1 MTLPNFAMMSGLP
14 SNYQNGLY
22 WQYFMATLNDYQN
35 QLAQRNAYIN
45 SMNNMNNLALSNQN
59 YQNTAVDTA
68 QFNNANAAAQTSQ
81 PAAPQTVAQT
91 TSAASAAAPA
101 MTQTKDGKVYIVADG
116 KDDGKISA
124 GQKFKN
130 FCKGVGNFFKGMV
143 CDEEGKFSWKR
154 TLTTVGI
161 AAGAI
166 ALTVATGGAAA
177 PFLIAGGVA
186 MGAVEVGKGAYK
198 AATAKTDAEA
208 EAAWQSIGSGVT
220 GIGLSVAGAKGG
232 LKAAKVDVSGMKGIR
247 GAVKATGE
255 SFKYAGKNIKNG
267 YEYVKANGVTES
279 AKAAG
284 QTMKTNWESAMASK
298 NAHANTV
305 ESFATKYDAKIAKN
319 NKKMDELFNEI
330 VKLEEN
336 PTKNAKAIA
345 KKKNKLA
352 ALNQENIRLGNMK
365 NNIPENPVTVNNKA
379 RINEID
385 NQIAE
390 LRAEIKDIKQTLPEA
405 DVSSIEKEIAA
416 KIAMRNN
423 LSAQQTPAGAR
434 QIQLDR
440 LNSRNKVLKDH
451 VKGAK
456 GGVKDAYKNFL
467 AENKMRINE
476 VTRLSRI
483 EQAERAIASAKAKL
497 PKYEAK
503 LKQIN
508 ESIENVKNNTKLSQE
523 EKLTALKNLAKEKA
537 NATKLYDMAKS
548 NLTNAKRMLHF
559 ENLNNAVAQY
569 GKTTAYSTVA
579 IRGGNVVKDLNKYSQ
594 EDVYAMMNGFPSYA
608 VMQQYLGQME
618 AAQQAEAQAQQ
629 TLAQTAGQNAS
640 QNTAYSQYTTNPYN
654 SSSIYSTLL
663 MQEPT
668 GTGLEFEDVYVSPYP
683 PMYY

>member
-22 WQYFMATLNDYQN
+22 WQYFMATLNDYQR
-35 QLAQRNAYIN
+35 QLAQRQDIV
-45 SMNNMNNLALSNQN
+45 NNMLLSRQN
-59 YQNTAVDTA
+59 SQNTAMDTA
-68 QFNNANAAAQTSQ
+68 QFDGATPATQTTQ
-81 PAAPQTVAQT
+81 QTTTQTTAPQTVAAATAVST
-91 TSAASAAAPA
+91 TDAPA

-220 GIGLSVAGAKGG
+220 GIGLSVAGAKGS
-232 LKAAKVDVSGMKGIR
+232 LKAAGVKVPQAKGIK
-247 GAVKATGE
+247 GAVQATVE
-255 SFKYAGKNIKNG
+255 TFRYSKNG
-267 YEYVKANGVTES
+267 IVKGYKYVKANGIVNS

-284 QTMKTNWESAMASK
+284 TAMKTNWETAMASK
-298 NAHANTV
+298 NAHSNAM
-305 ESFATKYDAKIAKN
+305 ESLETKYDAKIAKN
-319 NKKMDELFNEI
+319 NQKMDKLLNELVE
-330 VKLEEN
+330 LEKN
-336 PTKNAKAIA
+336 PVKNAKKIAA
-345 KKKNKLA
+345 KKNEWA
-352 ALNQENIRLGNMK
+352 SLNQENVRLNNMK
-365 NNIPENPVTVNNKA
+365 NSIPENPATVNNKA
-379 RINEID
+379 RIKEID
-385 NQIAE
+385 KQIEE

-416 KIAMRNN
+416 KISMRNS

-434 QIQLDR
+434 QLQLDR
-440 LNSRNKVLKDH
+440 LNSRNKVLADH
-451 VKGAK
+451 VKSSK
-456 GGVKDAYKNFL
+456 DGVKDSYKKFL
-467 AENKMRINE
+467 AENEMRINE
-476 VTRLSRI
+476 VNRLSRI
-483 EQAERAIASAKAKL
+483 EQAERAAAAAKAKL

>member
-22 WQYFMATLNDYQN
+22 WQYFMATLNDYQR
-35 QLAQRNAYIN
+35 QLAQRQDIV
-45 SMNNMNNLALSNQN
+45 NNMLLSKQN
-59 YQNTAVDTA
+59 IQNTAMDTA
-68 QFNNANAAAQTSQ
+68 QFGGATPATQTTQ
-81 PAAPQTVAQT
+81 QTTTQTTAPQTVAAATAVST
-91 TSAASAAAPA
+91 TATPA
-101 MTQTKDGKVYIVADG
+101 MTQTKDGKVYIAADG
-116 KDDGKISA
+116 KDDGKISGA
-124 GQKFKN
+124 QKFGN
-130 FCKGVGNFFKGMV
+130 FLKGVGNFFKGMV

-154 TLTTVGI
+154 TLTTVGV

-220 GIGLSVAGAKGG
+220 GIGLSVAGAKGS
-232 LKAAKVDVSGMKGIR
+232 LKAAGVKVPQAKGIK
-247 GAVKATGE
+247 GAVQATGE
-255 SFKYAGKNIKNG
+255 TFKYAGKNIKNG
-267 YEYVKANGVTES
+267 YEYVKANGIVNS

-284 QTMKTNWESAMASK
+284 TAMKTNWETAMASK
-298 NAHANTV
+298 NAHSNAM
-305 ESFATKYDAKIAKN
+305 ESFETKYDAKIAKN
-319 NKKMDELFNEI
+319 NKEMDKLLNELVE
-330 VKLEEN
+330 LEKN
-336 PTKNAKAIA
+336 PVKNAKKIA
-345 KKKNKLA
+345 KKKNKWA
-352 ALNQENIRLGNMK
+352 SLNQENVRLNNMK
-365 NNIPENPVTVNNKA
+365 NSIPENPATVNNKA
-379 RINEID
+379 RIKEID
-385 NQIAE
+385 KQIEE

-416 KIAMRNN
+416 KISMRNS

-434 QIQLDR
+434 QLQLDR
-440 LNSRNKVLKDH
+440 LNSRNKVLADH
-451 VKGAK
+451 VKSS
-456 GGVKDAYKNFL
+456 KDGIKDSYKKFL
-467 AENKMRINE
+467 AENEMRINE

-483 EQAERAIASAKAKL
+483 EQAQRAIASAKAKL

-594 EDVYAMMNGFPSYA
+594 EDVYAMMKGFPSYA

>member
-22 WQYFMATLNDYQN
+22 WQYFMATLNDYQR
-35 QLAQRNAYIN
+35 QLAQRQDIV
-45 SMNNMNNLALSNQN
+45 NNMLLSRQN
-59 YQNTAVDTA
+59 SQNTAMDTA
-68 QFNNANAAAQTSQ
+68 QFDGATPATQTTQ
-81 PAAPQTVAQT
+81 QTTTQTTAPQTVAAATAVST
-91 TSAASAAAPA
+91 TAAPA

-220 GIGLSVAGAKGG
+220 GIGLSVAGAKGS
-232 LKAAKVDVSGMKGIR
+232 LKAAGVKVPQAKGIK
-247 GAVKATGE
+247 GAVQATVE
-255 SFKYAGKNIKNG
+255 TFRYSKNG
-267 YEYVKANGVTES
+267 IVKGYKYVKANGIVNS

-284 QTMKTNWESAMASK
+284 TAMKTNWETAMASK
-298 NAHANTV
+298 NAHSNAM
-305 ESFATKYDAKIAKN
+305 ESLETKYDAKIAKN
-319 NKKMDELFNEI
+319 NQKMDKLLNELVE
-330 VKLEEN
+330 LEKN
-336 PTKNAKAIA
+336 PVKNAKKIAA
-345 KKKNKLA
+345 KKNEWA
-352 ALNQENIRLGNMK
+352 SLNQENVRLNNMK
-365 NNIPENPVTVNNKA
+365 NSIPENPATVNNKA
-379 RINEID
+379 RIKEID
-385 NQIAE
+385 KQIEE

-416 KIAMRNN
+416 KISMRNS

-434 QIQLDR
+434 QLQLDR
-440 LNSRNKVLKDH
+440 LNSRNKVLADH
-451 VKGAK
+451 VKSSK
-456 GGVKDAYKNFL
+456 DGVKDSYKKFL
-467 AENKMRINE
+467 AENEMRINE
-476 VTRLSRI
+476 VNRLSRI
-483 EQAERAIASAKAKL
+483 EQAERAAAAAKAKL